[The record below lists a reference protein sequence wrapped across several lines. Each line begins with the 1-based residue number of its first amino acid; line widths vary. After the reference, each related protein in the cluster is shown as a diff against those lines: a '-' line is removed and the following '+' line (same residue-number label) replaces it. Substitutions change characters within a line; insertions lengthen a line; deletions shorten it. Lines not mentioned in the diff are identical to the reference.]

1 MNRRNFVTLF
11 RQGGAVAP
19 HVGNGSGSQ
28 LPPIFAR
35 RSNSGLEPFVPS
47 DDNPWDYMK
56 AAHLLRRTLVGPTDQ
71 EIRTAVAEGLDAT
84 VDRLLAPFTPANDDI
99 AAWAGQDPQIRP
111 PDPSTPEYT
120 TYLQNL
126 QLHREQLLRWWLRTI
141 ATSPVS
147 IQEKLTYFWH
157 NHFTSELQVVNFSEF
172 MLTQNQLLRTNILG
186 NFKQFVKM
194 VTKDVAMLIYLDG
207 IKNFKSGTRDNI
219 NENYAR
225 ELMEL
230 FTMGVVDWDGSANY
244 TQTDIS
250 EAARALSGYSGTPS
264 SKGASYSGLASQFI
278 PSRWDS
284 GSKTF
289 LGSTGNWNADDV
301 VDIIFD
307 KRALQ
312 VSRFI
317 CGKLYRALVY
327 DVIDPVVVDAMAQTF
342 RNGNWELRPV
352 IVQLLKSAHF
362 FDETNIGALEKSPVE
377 FIVGMI
383 RGMGITDVPDFAAG
397 ATSRT
402 GRDLVTRLA
411 SLGQNLF
418 DPPNVKGWPGGRT
431 WISTSTLP
439 PRQKFAIDLANA
451 RIAVQRVTVYKID
464 PIAFAK
470 KFPGSAPGPGALRK
484 LTGEMARFLLNTP
497 PSAKEE
503 ELLFQTILD
512 GGVDYEWSLDDPAQ
526 RADARIRKFLAALVQ
541 LAKFELM

>member
-1 MNRRNFVTLF
+1 
-11 RQGGAVAP
+11 
-19 HVGNGSGSQ
+19 
-28 LPPIFAR
+28 
-35 RSNSGLEPFVPS
+35 
-47 DDNPWDYMK
+47 
-56 AAHLLRRTLVGPTDQ
+56 
-71 EIRTAVAEGLDAT
+71 
-84 VDRLLAPFTPANDDI
+84 
-99 AAWAGQDPQIRP
+99 
-111 PDPSTPEYT
+111 
-120 TYLQNL
+120 
-126 QLHREQLLRWWLRTI
+126 
-141 ATSPVS
+141 
-147 IQEKLTYFWH
+147 
-157 NHFTSELQVVNFSEF
+157 
-172 MLTQNQLLRTNILG
+172 
-186 NFKQFVKM
+186 
-194 VTKDVAMLIYLDG
+194 
-207 IKNFKSGTRDNI
+207 
-219 NENYAR
+219 
-225 ELMEL
+225 
-230 FTMGVVDWDGSANY
+230 
-244 TQTDIS
+244 
-250 EAARALSGYSGTPS
+250 
-264 SKGASYSGLASQFI
+264 
-278 PSRWDS
+278 
-284 GSKTF
+284 
-289 LGSTGNWNADDV
+289 
-301 VDIIFD
+301 
-307 KRALQ
+307 
-312 VSRFI
+312 
-317 CGKLYRALVY
+317 
-327 DVIDPVVVDAMAQTF
+327 VIDPVVVDAMAQTF